1 MAPMTRSM
9 LKIMKAIQYKTY
21 GSSGVIE
28 QVEVSIPSIQ
38 SENDVLIQV
47 KATGVNPI
55 DIKIRMGFMKEIR
68 PVEMPFIP
76 GGEVAGIIVAVG
88 DRVSKFKAGD
98 EIIALTKK
106 HAYAQYVTAN
116 ENFVLLKPQN
126 LSFEEA
132 ASIGVNIGTA
142 QSVLF
147 TEGKLEKGQKV
158 LIQGGGG
165 AAGGAMVQMAKAAG
179 AYIIATASGK
189 GVALAKSLGADEVI
203 DYKLQDVASIAK
215 DIDLVADTA
224 GGEAQEKLFQVVKA
238 GGKLL
243 SIVTQPSQELA
254 EQYNVK
260 AYFVASDIS
269 SKTLQIGIDLIEAGK
284 FKPIVSKIFKLE
296 EAAIAQD
303 FLTAGGVNGKVILL
317 VG

>member
-1 MAPMTRSM
+1 
-9 LKIMKAIQYKTY
+9 MKAIQYKTY
-21 GSSGVIE
+21 GSSDVIE
-28 QVEVSIPSIQ
+28 QVEVPMPSIQ

-47 KATGVNPI
+47 KAAGVNPI
-55 DIKIRMGFMKEIR
+55 DMKIRMGFMKEIR

-76 GGEVAGIIVAVG
+76 GGEAAGIIVAVG
-88 DRVSKFKAGD
+88 DRVTKFKVGD
-98 EIIALTKK
+98 EIIALTQK

-116 ENFVLLKPQN
+116 ENFVLLKPKG

-165 AAGGAMVQMAKAAG
+165 ATGGAMVQMAKAAG

-189 GVALAKSLGADEVI
+189 GVELAKSLGADEVI
-203 DYKLQDVASIAK
+203 DYKSQDVAGIIK
-215 DIDLVADTA
+215 DIDLVVDTA
-224 GGEAQEKLFQVVKA
+224 GGEAQEKLFRVLKP
-238 GGKLL
+238 GGILL
-243 SIVTQPSQELA
+243 SIATPPSQELA
-254 EQYNVK
+254 EQYHVK
-260 AYFVASDIS
+260 ASFVVSDLS
-269 SKTLQIGIDLIEAGK
+269 AKTLQNGIDLLEAGK
-284 FKPIVSKIFKLE
+284 LKPVVSSIFKLE

-303 FLTAGGVNGKVILL
+303 LLTAGGVNGKVILR
-317 VG
+317 VE

>member
-1 MAPMTRSM
+1 
-9 LKIMKAIQYKTY
+9 MKAIQYKAY
-21 GSSGVIE
+21 GNSDVIE
-28 QVEVSIPSIQ
+28 QVEVSTPSIQ
-38 SENDVLIQV
+38 SERDVLIKV
-47 KATGVNPI
+47 RTAGVNPV
-55 DIKIRMGFMKEIR
+55 DMKIRMGLMKAIR

-76 GGEVAGIIVAVG
+76 GGEAAGIIVAIG
-88 DRVSKFKAGD
+88 DNVSKFKVGD
-98 EIIALTKK
+98 TVIALTKK
-106 HAYAQYVTAN
+106 HGYAQYVTVN
-116 ENFVLLKPQN
+116 ENSVLLKPQG

-165 AAGGAMVQMAKAAG
+165 AVGGAMVQMAKAAG
-179 AYIIATASGK
+179 AYVIATASEK

-203 DYKLQDVASIAK
+203 DYKSQDVASI
-215 DIDLVADTA
+215 INNVELGADTA
-224 GGEAQEKLFQVVKA
+224 GGAAQEKLFQVVKA
-238 GGKLL
+238 GGRLL
-243 SIVTQPSQELA
+243 SIVSQPSQQLA

-269 SKTLQIGIDLIEAGK
+269 PKTLQNGIELIEAGK
-284 FKPIVSKIFKLE
+284 FKAIVSKTFKLE

-303 FLTAGGVNGKVILL
+303 FLSAGGVNGKVIL
-317 VG
+317 VVE

>member
-1 MAPMTRSM
+1 
-9 LKIMKAIQYKTY
+9 MKAIQYKAY
-21 GSSGVIE
+21 GSSDVIE

-47 KATGVNPI
+47 KAAGVNPI
-55 DIKIRMGFMKEIR
+55 DMKIRMGFMKEIR

-88 DRVSKFKAGD
+88 KSVLKFKVGD

-116 ENFVLLKPQN
+116 ENFVLLKPQG
-126 LSFEEA
+126 LSFEAA

-158 LIQGGGG
+158 LIQGAAG
-165 AAGGAMVQMAKAAG
+165 AVGGAMVQIAKASG

-203 DYKLQDVASIAK
+203 DYKLQDVTSIAK
-215 DIDLVADTA
+215 DVDLVADTA
-224 GGEAQEKLFQVVKA
+224 GGEAQEKLFQILKP

-243 SIVTQPSQELA
+243 SIATQPSHELA
-254 EQYNVK
+254 EQYNVE
-260 AYFVASDIS
+260 AYFVVSELS
-269 SKTLQIGIDLIEAGK
+269 SKTLKNGMELIEAGK
-284 FKPIVSKIFKLE
+284 FRPIISRIFKLE

-303 FLTAGGVNGKVILL
+303 FLTAGGVNGKVVL
-317 VG
+317 VVAQNNPKNGD

>member
-1 MAPMTRSM
+1 
-9 LKIMKAIQYKTY
+9 MKAIQYKNY
-21 GSSGVIE
+21 GSSDVIE
-28 QVEVSIPSIQ
+28 QVEVPSPSIQ
-38 SENDVLIQV
+38 QENDVLIQV
-47 KATGVNPI
+47 KAAGVNPI
-55 DIKIRMGFMKEIR
+55 DMKIRMGFMKEIR

-76 GGEVAGIIVAVG
+76 GGEAAGVIVAIGAAVTKFKVG
-88 DRVSKFKAGD
+88 DEV
-98 EIIALTKK
+98 IALTMKN
-106 HAYAQYVTAN
+106 AYAQYVVTN
-116 ENFVLLKPQN
+116 ENAVLPKPQG

-147 TEGKLEKGQKV
+147 TEGNLEKGQKV

-203 DYKLQDVASIAK
+203 DYKLQDLASIAK
-215 DIDLVADTA
+215 DVDLVADTA
-224 GGEAQEKLFQVVKA
+224 GGDAQEKLFQVLKP

-243 SIVTQPSQELA
+243 SIATPPSQELA
-254 EQYNVK
+254 ARHHVK

-269 SKTLQIGIDLIEAGK
+269 PRSLQKGIDLLAEGK
-284 FKPIVSKIFKLE
+284 FKPIVSKVFKLE
-296 EAAIAQD
+296 EAALAQD
-303 FLTAGGVNGKVILL
+303 FLTAGGVNGKVVLL
-317 VG
+317 VE